1 MGVTSLLTLAL
12 VVTNFQREIAKSI
25 PDIAPDYFFVGIQN
39 GEKEKFEKS
48 ILLMDPDA
56 NIEIVPMVSSGII
69 KINGINPNTYIDID
83 NNSYWVI
90 ESERRSSW
98 AENVPED
105 NLIVEGEW
113 WDLSRSNQL
122 QISLD
127 AKVAKDFNIN
137 FGDIFTLNIYGREIN
152 GEVINFR
159 KVDYR
164 DLNINFAMLFLS
176 LIHI

>member
-1 MGVTSLLTLAL
+1 MSLGLGVTLLLTLAL
-12 VVTNFQREIAKSI
+12 VGTNFQREIAKSI

-39 GEKEKFEKS
+39 GDREKFEKK

-69 KINGINPNTYIDID
+69 KINGINPNTYIDSD
-83 NNSYWVI
+83 NDSFWVI

-98 AENVPED
+98 SEKVPED
-105 NLIVEGEW
+105 NQIVKGEW
-113 WDLSRSNQL
+113 WDLSRPNQL

-127 AKVAKDFNIN
+127 AKVAKDFNVN
-137 FGDIFTLNIYGREIN
+137 LGDIFTLNIYG
-152 GEVINFR
+152 
-159 KVDYR
+159 
-164 DLNINFAMLFLS
+164 LS